1 MGGRNISYG
10 VNFSGTFDGDQ
21 IVYDI
26 DKTEDYVRD
35 DFIMAF
41 LEIQGWGG
49 LIYRFE
55 ATNPHEQYRC
65 RIRTRYSGGTI
76 ATGSLSEI
84 EDSCSHAGEKYA
96 IKIRGTF

>member
-26 DKTEDYVRD
+26 DKTEDYVMD

-49 LIYRFE
+49 LI
-55 ATNPHEQYRC
+55 
-65 RIRTRYSGGTI
+65 
-76 ATGSLSEI
+76 
-84 EDSCSHAGEKYA
+84 
-96 IKIRGTF
+96 